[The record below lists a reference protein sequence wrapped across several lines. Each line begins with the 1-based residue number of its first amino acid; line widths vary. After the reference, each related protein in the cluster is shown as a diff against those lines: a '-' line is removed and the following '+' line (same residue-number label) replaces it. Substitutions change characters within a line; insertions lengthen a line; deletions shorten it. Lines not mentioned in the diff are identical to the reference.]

1 MGGKSKRNDT
11 HYRFT
16 NKAYGIIN
24 QTYSHIAVN
33 NAHADYCIFTDIVS
47 Q

>member
-24 QTYSHIAVN
+24 QTTKDGEAIA
-33 NAHADYCIFTDIVS
+33 
-47 Q
+47 